1 MINNMITPKKR
12 LSVERARKR
21 AAWIFLLP
29 WLVGLACFFFVP
41 FLYSVIYSFSDVSI
55 STESTGLAIDF
66 KGFFNY
72 DYLFFRDSQFIVT
85 VGDSISNLLYT
96 VPVIFVFSIFI
107 ALLLNQKFKGRG
119 LVRSVFFLPVIIA
132 SGVVMKIIQQDV
144 FVQNNMS
151 GSSATFQT
159 DAITEIL
166 LRAGIP
172 ETVSDIITGVTGGV
186 FDLSWKSGIQILLF
200 ISALQS
206 ISPAYYEAASIE
218 GANAWESF
226 WKITFPLLSPTS
238 MLVII
243 YSIIDSFTD
252 VSNEVM
258 ISMMERFNNFYYGIA
273 SAQAIIYLLA
283 ILLVIGAVML
293 IFRKNIFHNS

>member
-1 MINNMITPKKR
+1 MATQKK
-12 LSVERARKR
+12 LSVEKARKR
-21 AAWIFLLP
+21 AAWVFLAP
-29 WLVGLACFFFVP
+29 WLLGLLCFFIVP
-41 FLYSVIYSFSDVSI
+41 FIYSVIYSFSDVAISSEKIGLSI
-55 STESTGLAIDF
+55 TF
-66 KGFFNY
+66 KGLFNY
-72 DYLFFRDSQFIVT
+72 NYLFLRDSQFLMT
-85 VGDSISNLLYT
+85 VWDSVAELLYS

-144 FVQNNMS
+144 FVQTNMS
-151 GSSATFQT
+151 GSTSTFQT
-159 DAITEIL
+159 DAISEIL

-172 ETVSDIITGVTGGV
+172 EKVSDIITGVTSGV

-206 ISPAYYEAASIE
+206 ISPSYYEAASIE
-218 GANAWESF
+218 GANGWESF

-252 VSNEVM
+252 VSNKVM
-258 ISMMERFNNFYYGIA
+258 ESMMERFEHFYYGLA
-273 SAQAIIYLLA
+273 SASAVIYMLA
-283 ILLVIGAVML
+283 ILLVVGLVML
-293 IFRKNIFHNS
+293 IFRKNVFHNS

>member
-1 MINNMITPKKR
+1 MAIKR
-12 LSVERARKR
+12 KNSVERARKK
-21 AAWIFLLP
+21 AAWVFLLP
-29 WLVGLACFFFVP
+29 WLLGLVCFFAVP
-41 FLYSVIYSFSDVSI
+41 IIYSVIYSLSDVAI
-55 STESTGLAIDF
+55 STEKIGLTISF
-66 KGFFNY
+66 KGIFNY
-72 DYLFFRDSQFIVT
+72 NYLFFRDAEFMVT
-85 VGDSISNLLYT
+85 VGDSIAELLYT
-96 VPVIFVFSIFI
+96 VPVIFIFSIFV

-132 SGVVMKIIQQDV
+132 SGVVMKIINGDV

-159 DAITEIL
+159 DAISEIL

-172 ETVSDIITGVTGGV
+172 QNISKIVTQVTGGV

-206 ISPAYYEAASIE
+206 ISPSYYEAASVE

-226 WKITFPLLSPTS
+226 WKITFPLISPTS
-238 MLVII
+238 LLVII

-252 VSNEVM
+252 VSNGVM
-258 ISMMERFNNFYYGIA
+258 KSMMERFNHFYYGIA
-273 SAQAIIYLLA
+273 SASAIIYTLA
-283 ILLVIGAVML
+283 ILIIIGIVMF
-293 IFRKNIFHNS
+293 IFRKSIFHNS